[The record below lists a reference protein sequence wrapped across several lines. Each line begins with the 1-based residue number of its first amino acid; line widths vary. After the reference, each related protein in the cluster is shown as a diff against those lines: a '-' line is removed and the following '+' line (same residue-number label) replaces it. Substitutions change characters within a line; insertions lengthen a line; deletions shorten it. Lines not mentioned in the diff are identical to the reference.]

1 MGHRPGER
9 PPTTAAT
16 DHQGPAAQG
25 QAEDTNSFQPIP
37 NLYLPIHNLALALP
51 LIIPFNLPAHVLLL
65 LGHLEG
71 QQSVGPLLPLRLH
84 LHLPQGE
91 EEEVVDPELVAA
103 GDDVLLLPDPAGSG
117 APLPLPGHHTH
128 GAGGHRVL
136 EGLYGAI

>member
-1 MGHRPGER
+1 M
-9 PPTTAAT
+9 
-16 DHQGPAAQG
+16 Q
-25 QAEDTNSFQPIP
+25 
-37 NLYLPIHNLALALP
+37 YLPRLHLPLLLTLPLALP
-51 LIIPFNLPAHVLLL
+51 AHLLLL

-128 GAGGHRVL
+128 GAGNHRVL
-136 EGLYGAI
+136 DGLLWCYLNIYWSSGFRKCLILYKLLNLMAL